1 MVLGPY
7 HTYRFAGFRNSLDSH
22 IYFLNHTKISGYRES
37 SSCLA
42 HLTFNVLKK
51 VGYKKGNL
59 NGIVYYILIKVF

>member
-1 MVLGPY
+1 MLVVIKETGRKKKAQSLTHNANMPLGPY

-42 HLTFNVLKK
+42 HLTFNV
-51 VGYKKGNL
+51 
-59 NGIVYYILIKVF
+59 